1 MTTKNPTG
9 YCPTCKQR
17 VLLQR
22 EEIDT
27 GLAILLLI
35 FTAGIGLIVYII
47 LYYSKPENRCVHC
60 NTEVL
65 SSRNIAKD
73 DGEERISYQDNSN
86 PYLQKQTKSNV
97 RSHYIPVEEASRSS
111 EKPTY
116 CRLCGGKINSEDQRF
131 CSNCGCEL

>member
-9 YCPTCKQR
+9 YCPICKQR

-22 EEIDT
+22 EEIDN

-35 FTAGIGLIVYII
+35 FTAGIGFIIYLI

-60 NTEVL
+60 NSEVIPTQSIPNYEQQDRL
-65 SSRNIAKD
+65 
-73 DGEERISYQDNSN
+73 SYQDNSN
-86 PYLQKQTKSNV
+86 HYLHQETKPNV
-97 RSHYIPVEEASRSS
+97 RSR
-111 EKPTY
+111 Y
-116 CRLCGGKINSEDQRF
+116 CRLCGSKIDTEDQRF